1 MSGNA
6 KLDLVLLWHMHQPDF
21 RDHATGEYAQPW
33 VYLHAIKDYSDM
45 AAHLENH
52 PKVRAVVNFTPVL
65 LDQLEDYADQF
76 ATGRFRDPLLRLL
89 AHPDLYRLD
98 AADRDLVLR
107 CCFKANH
114 HKMIQPYPA
123 YRRLWDFFALTQQP
137 GAAGEGYLSAQYLG
151 DLLTWYHLAWVGE
164 TVRRRDQT
172 VPQLLA
178 KAQNFSHADRMQLVE
193 LIGRETSA
201 VVPRYRALAAQGRIE
216 LTTSPAFHPIGPLL
230 ISFEAA
236 RETVP
241 TMPLPQSPQYP
252 GGRTRASAHIAAAR
266 ESHARRFG
274 QPPRG
279 MWPAEGAIS
288 QVFVDML
295 AEGGCEWIA
304 SGEGVLVNSLRKN
317 NGPVSERHNFLYR
330 PYRLSGGHAPVT
342 CFFRDDHLSDLIG
355 FEYCKWHGKDAA
367 AHFVGELKGIMEQGD
382 GSEHR
387 VVSVILDGE
396 NAWEYFPYNG
406 YFFLDELY
414 GALES
419 HAEIETTT
427 FARLLDEGRQ
437 AEPMPALV
445 AGSWVYGN
453 LATWIGSPEKN
464 RAWDLLCAAKQ
475 SFDLV
480 AVSGRLNAQELADAT
495 RQLADCEASDWF
507 WWLGDYNPGESVLAF
522 DRLYRQKLA
531 NFYRLLKLPV
541 PAELAV
547 PVSQGGG
554 QAELG
559 GAMRR
564 AS

>member
-1 MSGNA
+1 
-6 KLDLVLLWHMHQPDF
+6 
-21 RDHATGEYAQPW
+21 
-33 VYLHAIKDYSDM
+33 M

-65 LDQLEDYADQF
+65 LDQLEDYAGQF

-89 AHPDLYRLD
+89 AHPDLVRLD
-98 AADRDLVLR
+98 AAERALVLR
-107 CCFKANH
+107 CCFKASH
-114 HKMIQPYPA
+114 HKMIEPYPA
-123 YRRLWDFFALTQQP
+123 YRQLWDFYTFTQQP
-137 GAAGEGYLSAQYLG
+137 GAAGESYLSAQYLG

-164 TVRRRDQT
+164 TVRRRDPT
-172 VPQLLA
+172 APQLLA
-178 KAQNFSHADRMQLVE
+178 KAQNFSYADRMQLVE
-193 LIGRETSA
+193 LIGRESSA
-201 VVPRYRALAAQGRIE
+201 VVPRYSKLAARGQIE

-236 RETVP
+236 RETLP
-241 TMPLPQSPQYP
+241 SAPLPKSSHYP
-252 GGRTRASAHIAAAR
+252 GGRTRASAHITAAR
-266 ESHARRFG
+266 DSHRRRFG
-274 QPPRG
+274 QAPRG

-288 QVFVDML
+288 QLYVDLL

-317 NGPVSERHNFLYR
+317 HAPIPERHKFLYR
-330 PYRLSGGHAPVT
+330 PYRLGGGPAPMT
-342 CFFRDDHLSDLIG
+342 CFFRDDRLSDLIG
-355 FEYCKWHGKDAA
+355 FEYCKWHGKDAT
-367 AHFVGELKGIMEQGD
+367 AHFIGELKAIMELAD
-382 GSEHR
+382 SSERR

-396 NAWEYFPYNG
+396 NAWEYYPYNG

-419 HAEIETTT
+419 QPEIETTT
-427 FARLLDEGRQ
+427 FARLLDEKRPL
-437 AEPMPALV
+437 ETMPALV

-453 LATWIGSPEKN
+453 LATWIGAPEKN

-495 RQLADCEASDWF
+495 GQLADCEASDWF
-507 WWLGDYNPGESVLAF
+507 WWFGDYNPSESVLAF
-522 DRLYRQKLA
+522 DRLYRQKLG
-531 NFYRLLKLPV
+531 NLYRLLKLPV
-541 PAELAV
+541 PAELDA

>member
-164 TVRRRDQT
+164 TVRRREQT

-178 KAQNFSHADRMQLVE
+178 KAQNFSQADRMQLVE

-266 ESHARRFG
+266 ESHAHRFG

-288 QVFVDML
+288 QVFVDLL

-317 NGPVSERHNFLYR
+317 NAPISERHNFLYR

-342 CFFRDDHLSDLIG
+342 CFFRDDRLSDLIG

-382 GSEHR
+382 ASERR

-414 GALES
+414 GALEA
-419 HAEIETTT
+419 HPEIETTT
-427 FARLLDEGRQ
+427 FARLLDEGQQ

-453 LATWIGSPEKN
+453 LATWIGSPDKN

-495 RQLADCEASDWF
+495 RQLADCESSDWF
-507 WWLGDYNPGESVLAF
+507 WWFGDYNPGESVLAF

-531 NFYRLLKLPV
+531 NFYRLLKLPI